1 MVLDNICHYSYSLS
15 SKELTVHR
23 IAWYLIN
30 ILTMLT
36 VPWACLISC
45 KDGWDLFEQM
55 NRFGATI
62 IATLFKP
69 ILLCFSWATTPLRKW
84 TRIYKKNFSFPG
96 YKPCWNTVFK
106 RLQTK
111 HLQATREHVY
121 NNVLHWEHKLLRA
134 SLTIFSLHQALWLVV
149 FFFSALKFN
158 HFVNAHNS
166 TTYF

>member
-1 MVLDNICHYSYSLS
+1 MCKTSFLNTRVIWPWLWQITLLVLDNICHYSYSLS
-15 SKELTVHR
+15 SKELTVQR

-84 TRIYKKNFSFPG
+84 TRIYKKNLLFLVINLVEIL
-96 YKPCWNTVFK
+96 YLRDCKPNIFK
-106 RLQTK
+106 Q
-111 HLQATREHVY
+111 E
-121 NNVLHWEHKLLRA
+121 HWEHKLLRA

-149 FFFSALKFN
+149 FFFFCLKI
-158 HFVNAHNS
+158 
-166 TTYF
+166 